1 METMWKQSGGTGN
14 SGTVEQCSGT
24 VKQRK
29 TVLLNS
35 VEEQCEQCGGIAELY
50 GGTKEQ
56 CD

>member
-1 METMWKQSGGTGN
+1 METVWGN
-14 SGTVEQCSGT
+14 REQWNCG
-24 VKQRK
+24 

-35 VEEQCEQCGGIAELY
+35 VVEQCGGIAEQY

>member
-1 METMWKQSGGTGN
+1 MWKQSGGTGN
-14 SGTVEQCSGT
+14 SGTAEQCSWP
-24 VKQRK
+24 VEQHR

-35 VEEQCEQCGGIAELY
+35 VVEQCGGIAEQY